1 MTTDILHIIFNVI
14 APVAVC
20 AAVGFVWEKRA
31 LPFDTAMVTR
41 LVSNIGVPCLV
52 FATMAQVDL
61 SHTALVTM
69 GGAALLTTGGFLIVG
84 AAILRFIGLPLRTFL
99 NPIAFA
105 NTGNMGLPL
114 VLLAFGEDGLALG
127 IAYFVVNVLLLMT
140 VGIAVAAASFDPR
153 DLIHQPFIYA
163 AIASV
168 AVLFGGVVVPN
179 VVVTTT
185 ALLGDFTIPL
195 MLITLGVSLA
205 KLRVSG
211 LRRTFLICG
220 LRFGLGL
227 AGGFG
232 VVALLGLEGV
242 SAGTVIVMCAMPVA
256 VISFLMAER
265 YGGDSQAVAG
275 AVVVST
281 FISAG
286 ILPIL
291 LWVLMG

>member
-1 MTTDILHIIFNVI
+1 MTGDILHIIFNVI

-20 AAVGFVWEKRA
+20 AAVGFVWAKRD

-61 SHTALVTM
+61 SHAALITM
-69 GGAALLTTGGFLIVG
+69 GGAALLTTGGFLVAG
-84 AAILRFIGLPLRTFL
+84 ALILKVIGLPLRTFL
-99 NPIAFA
+99 NPVAFA

-114 VLLAFGEDGLALG
+114 VLLAFGDAGLALG

-140 VGIAVAAASFDPR
+140 VGIGIAAASFDPR
-153 DLIHQPFIYA
+153 DLARQPFIYA

-168 AVLFGGVVVPN
+168 AVLFGGIPVPE

-195 MLITLGVSLA
+195 MLITLGISLA
-205 KLRVSG
+205 KLQVTSLG
-211 LRRTFLICG
+211 RTFLICG

-227 AGGFG
+227 LGGFG
-232 VVALLGLEGV
+232 AVALLGLEGA
-242 SAGTVIVMCAMPVA
+242 SAGAVIVMCAMPVA

-265 YGGDSQAVAG
+265 YGGDAQAVAG

-281 FISAG
+281 FMSAA
-286 ILPIL
+286 ILPVL
-291 LWVLMG
+291 LWVLMT